1 MISPLREK
9 EERMEEKM
17 EEKVTNTRQYYYLSV
32 ILFAALV
39 IFVLTQNIF
48 AVKLVLMGT
57 ICLKAYGFL
66 MKEIQYEFYSCLLY
80 MALLTY
86 FLVSYS

>member
-1 MISPLREK
+1 MIFRLHEK
-9 EERMEEKM
+9 EEKMEEKM

-32 ILFAALV
+32 ILFASLV
-39 IFVLTQNIF
+39 IFILTQNML

-66 MKEIQYEFYSCLLY
+66 IKHIQYEFYSCILY
-80 MALLTY
+80 MGLLTY
-86 FLVSYS
+86 FALSYP

>member
-1 MISPLREK
+1 LREK
-9 EERMEEKM
+9 EEKMEEKM

-39 IFVLTQNIF
+39 IFVLTQNIL

-66 MKEIQYEFYSCLLY
+66 IKEVKYEFYSCLLY
-80 MALLTY
+80 MGLLVY
-86 FLVSYS
+86 FLLSYS

>member
-1 MISPLREK
+1 MISLSHEK
-9 EERMEEKM
+9 EEKM

-39 IFVLTQNIF
+39 VFILTQNIF

-66 MKEIQYEFYSCLLY
+66 MKQIQYEFYSCLLH

>member
-1 MISPLREK
+1 MISLSRKK
-9 EERMEEKM
+9 EEKMEEKM
-17 EEKVTNTRQYYYLSV
+17 EEKITHTRQYYYMSI

-39 IFVLTQNIF
+39 IFILTQNIF